1 MYDGALEPRISLIT
15 IGVDDLAVQRAFYRK
30 LGWEES
36 SAGND
41 SVAFFKL
48 QGTVLGLWSRES
60 LAKEAGVADDSG
72 TFRGVTLAQ
81 NVESKAAVEAVLA
94 EAVRAGATVTKPA
107 GDVFWGGYNGYF
119 ADPEGNLWEIA
130 WNPGFPFNDDGSI
143 RLP

>member
-1 MYDGALEPRISLIT
+1 MEPRISLIT
-15 IGVDDLAVQRAFYRK
+15 LGVGDLAAQRAFYRK

-36 SAGND
+36 SASNEN
-41 SVAFFKL
+41 VAFFKL
-48 QGTVLGLWSRES
+48 RGTILGLWSRAS
-60 LAKEAGVADDSG
+60 LAEEAGVADDG
-72 TFRGVTLAQ
+72 GAFRGVTLSQ
-81 NVESKAAVEAVLA
+81 NVGSKEAVDAVLA